1 MSDQGNLMQTSGWAQ
16 FFQHLDR
23 VERPLC
29 ALANTLAE
37 IPSVH
42 RIFEFFSKLGDGPA
56 WVVLFVMIGLT
67 TPDAGNLPAVLIGA
81 CAFNLGLYKLIKGQT
96 LRNRP
101 CTTWDAI
108 NPKTPP
114 LDHYSFPSGHTLH
127 AVTIT
132 LIILPVLPLLG
143 LLLAP
148 ITLMIMA
155 SRIILGLHYPSDVL
169 IATAIGWTVASAA
182 GTLVAL

>member
-1 MSDQGNLMQTSGWAQ
+1 MQTSGWAQ
-16 FFQHLDR
+16 FFHHLDR

-56 WVVLFVMIGLT
+56 WVVLIVMI
-67 TPDAGNLPAVLIGA
+67 
-81 CAFNLGLYKLIKGQT
+81 GLYKLIKGQT

-143 LLLAP
+143 LLLVP

-155 SRIILGLHYPSDVL
+155 SRIILGLHYPTDVL

-182 GTLVAL
+182 STLVAL